1 MEKVLRTIFF
11 GFILLFAVIKDV
23 FDILGNL
30 AAAFGGNIIST
41 IVDVICITMIVL
53 LNLLQR
59 GELRSFFDFSRKHII
74 KAMGWLLEIIPIGTD
89 FLPITTAIVIYDYA
103 AYSFKMKREEAENK
117 EIEKKQKIEVEQEK
131 ENLKNIQKEQN
142 KKENE
147 KENIQN

>member
-1 MEKVLRTIFF
+1 M
-11 GFILLFAVIKDV
+11 
-23 FDILGNL
+23 
-30 AAAFGGNIIST
+30 
-41 IVDVICITMIVL
+41 
-53 LNLLQR
+53 
-59 GELRSFFDFSRKHII
+59 
-74 KAMGWLLEIIPIGTD
+74 LEIIPIGTD

-103 AYSFKMKREEAENK
+103 VYSFKMKREEAENK